1 MLKLVCIPAFNEEK
15 PIVDVIKKSLNY
27 ADQVIVCDDGSLD
40 LTAEQAKIA
49 GAIVIKHKKNMG
61 KGHAMKSLF
70 KYARDVGADV
80 IVTIDGD
87 GQFLAEQIPSLFQP
101 ILENSYDVVIGNR
114 FSDDEEMPSYRKIGN
129 KMLDRI
135 TKLAA
140 DLPFSDT
147 QSGFRSYS
155 KKAIQSIDF
164 STSGFGVDS
173 EILIDAVDKG
183 LRITE
188 TKVTV
193 LYDTGLK
200 TSTKDPISHSMSV
213 IASLLE
219 SIAIHHPL
227 KYLGIPGI
235 ILLLIGLGFTTYSI
249 SNFNETG
256 NFSLPPILTAMSS
269 LIIGLILLLM
279 SVVLYSISNNKK
291 V

>member
-15 PIVDVIKKSLNY
+15 PIVDIIKKSLNY
-27 ADQVIVCDDGSLD
+27 VDQVIVCDDGSLD
-40 LTAEQAKIA
+40 LTVEKAKIA
-49 GAIVIKHKKNMG
+49 GAIVIKHEKNMG

-70 KYARDVGADV
+70 KYAKDIGADV
-80 IVTIDGD
+80 MVTIDGD
-87 GQFLAEQIPSLFQP
+87 GQFLAEQIPSLLQP

-114 FSDDEEMPSYRKIGN
+114 FSDDKEMPSYRKIGN

-183 LRITE
+183 LKITE
-188 TKVTV
+188 IEVTV
-193 LYDTGLK
+193 LYNTGLK

-213 IASLLE
+213 IGSLLE

-227 KYLGIPGI
+227 KYLGIPGM
-235 ILLLIGLGFTTYSI
+235 ILLLIGLGFTTYSM

-256 NFSLPPILTAMSS
+256 NFSLPSILTAMSS

-279 SVVLYSISNNKK
+279 SVVLYSISRHKTM
-291 V
+291 